1 MQLASETGDISIGAV
16 PPGRAGGTNG
26 RASATANI
34 RRSAPS
40 NGQNRMPD
48 TTPIRILIADDQQDI
63 IDALRLLLLDE
74 GYEVTPARSPAEA
87 LERLEA
93 TDFDL
98 AILDLNY
105 TRDTTSGQEGFDLM
119 ERIRALDPTLPVLVM
134 TAWSSVGG
142 AVEAMRRGARDYIE
156 KPWDDDKLLAAAR
169 TQIELRRAVRRNQR
183 LQEANTRLQR
193 GATAPFVGDAPTI
206 VEIRK
211 TIERIAPSEASVLI
225 TGEHGTGKEVVA
237 AWVHAFS
244 DRHGKPLVT
253 MNAGGLAEGIAES
266 ELFGHVKGAFTDAR
280 VDRIGCFE
288 MADEGTLFLDEIANM
303 PMRLQAKLLRV
314 LQTGEMARVGSSR
327 VRYVNVRIISATNA
341 DLQGEISGGRF
352 REDLLYR
359 LNTVVIHLPP
369 LRERRGDI
377 AALAAHFLGIY
388 SARYRKTI
396 TGFEPEAMLAMEAHP
411 WPGNVRELAHAIERA
426 VLMADPAAHAIAART
441 LNLRARSGTSGPE
454 SASADDLSLEEAER
468 VFIEKVLARHGGDV
482 RLAAEQLG
490 MSRSALY
497 RRLQQYGVR
506 E

>member
-1 MQLASETGDISIGAV
+1 
-16 PPGRAGGTNG
+16 
-26 RASATANI
+26 
-34 RRSAPS
+34 
-40 NGQNRMPD
+40 MPE
-48 TTPIRILIADDQQDI
+48 TTPIRILIADDQPDI
-63 IDALRLLLLDE
+63 IDALRFLLIDE
-74 GYEVTPARSPAEA
+74 GYEVTPARSPGEA

-93 TDFDL
+93 SDFDL

-134 TAWSSVGG
+134 TAWSSVAG

-156 KPWDDDKLLAAAR
+156 KPWDDDKVLAAVR

-183 LQEANTRLQR
+183 LQEANSRLQR
-193 GATAPFVGDAPTI
+193 GATPAFVGTDAAI
-206 VEIRK
+206 AEIRQ
-211 TIERIAPSEASVLI
+211 TIERIAPSDASVLI

-237 AWVHAFS
+237 AWLHALS
-244 DRHGKPLVT
+244 DRRGKALVT

-327 VRYVNVRIISATNA
+327 VRYVNVRVLSATNA
-341 DLQGEISGGRF
+341 DLQAEISAGRF

-369 LRERRGDI
+369 LRDRRSDI
-377 AALAAHFLGIY
+377 AALAQHFLAIY
-388 SARYRKTI
+388 AARYRKPI
-396 TGFEPEAMLAMEAHP
+396 AGFDPDAAAVMQAHA
-411 WPGNVRELAHAIERA
+411 WPGNVRELAHSVERA
-426 VLMADPAAHAIAART
+426 VLMADPAATSIASRHLSLRPRT
-441 LNLRARSGTSGPE
+441 ANDPVAVT
-454 SASADDLSLEEAER
+454 DLSLEEAER
-468 VFIEKVLARHGGDV
+468 VFIEKVLARHNGDV

-506 E
+506 D

>member
-1 MQLASETGDISIGAV
+1 MAE
-16 PPGRAGGTNG
+16 
-26 RASATANI
+26 
-34 RRSAPS
+34 
-40 NGQNRMPD
+40 
-48 TTPIRILIADDQQDI
+48 TTPVRILIADDQQDI
-63 IDALRLLLLDE
+63 IDALRFLLLDE

-93 TDFDL
+93 SDFDL
-98 AILDLNY
+98 IVLDLNY

-119 ERIRALDPTLPVLVM
+119 ERIRALDPSLPVLVM
-134 TAWSSVGG
+134 TGFSSVAG

-156 KPWDDDKLLAAAR
+156 KPWDDDKLLAAVR

-183 LQEANTRLQR
+183 LQEANARLQR
-193 GATAPFVGDAPTI
+193 GATPAFIGAAPGI
-206 VEIRK
+206 VEIRQ
-211 TIERIAPSEASVLI
+211 TIERVAPSDASVLI

-237 AWVHAFS
+237 AWLHALS
-244 DRHGKPLVT
+244 DRRGKALVT

-327 VRYVNVRIISATNA
+327 VRYVNVRVISATNA
-341 DLQGEISGGRF
+341 DLHAEIAAGRF

-369 LRERRGDI
+369 LRDRRSDVD
-377 AALAAHFLGIY
+377 ALSRHFLGIY
-388 SARYRKTI
+388 AARYRKPI
-396 TGFEPEAMLAMEAHP
+396 AGFDADAAAAMQVHD
-411 WPGNVRELAHAIERA
+411 WPGNVRELAHSIERA
-426 VLMADPAAHAIAART
+426 VLMADPAATTIAARHHSQ
-441 LNLRARSGTSGPE
+441 RPRGSSDVA
-454 SASADDLSLEEAER
+454 AAADLSLEEAER
-468 VFIEKVLARHGGDV
+468 VFIEKVLARHNGDV
-482 RLAAEQLG
+482 RLASEQLG